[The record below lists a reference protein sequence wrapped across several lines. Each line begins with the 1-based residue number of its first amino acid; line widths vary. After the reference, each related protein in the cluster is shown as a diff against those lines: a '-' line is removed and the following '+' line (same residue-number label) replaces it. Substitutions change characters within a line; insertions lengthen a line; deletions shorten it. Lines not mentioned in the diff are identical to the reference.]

1 MGKPDLLEIIKDGSK
16 AKILNERNIQRNES
30 DLNQWNI
37 KLVNGN

>member
-1 MGKPDLLEIIKDGSK
+1 MESK
-16 AKILNERNIQRNES
+16 AKILNERNIQRNEL